1 MVGGIGDDRARRG
14 TEPEGSPDQT
24 RLYRPWTLLY
34 LCTNRYYYYNNSST
48 RSRQRWA
55 VWRMGSFQARRGTV
69 AIACQHCTCR
79 FCSLLCCHCILLRRF
94 DNSFYLRPG
103 RCQGLG
109 LFVCHLRRLSHFL
122 RSPQSAVR
130 SSLAVGPSWNRQFN
144 SQWRSSFSFL
154 LMATFPLRALRRR
167 RRRVCFPPAWLSFCH
182 PKVDI
187 NFCSILLFSSSFSQ
201 REIYNCIY
209 VKFFE

>member
-109 LFVCHLRRLSHFL
+109 LFVCHLRRLSHFPPQSPV
-122 RSPQSAVR
+122 RSPQFPGGWAKLKPAV
-130 SSLAVGPSWNRQFN
+130 QF
-144 SQWRSSFSFL
+144 S
-154 LMATFPLRALRRR
+154 MAQQFF
-167 RRRVCFPPAWLSFCH
+167 FPPNGDVSAPCPSSSSS
-182 PKVDI
+182 P
-187 NFCSILLFSSSFSQ
+187 SLFSPGLA
-201 REIYNCIY
+201 
-209 VKFFE
+209 FFLPPKS